1 MKFIRQRVTGTLL
14 VDGERMAL
22 RLEDGEEPAIYLA
35 FALVTQGIAAQIIP
49 AVLLDDWGTEIKGL
63 GLYDWVHENGLHFP
77 RAEVFGF
84 SPAGEKVQYFL
95 RDMELFAPYPVY
107 AATDK
112 ALPLADWQPVPA
124 VLVPDGALMT
134 PAAAAAPAT
143 IAGPLR
149 QARVGWWRVPPAL
162 DSLDFIEAR
171 DLPLP

>member
-1 MKFIRQRVTGTLL
+1 MLPRHAPDRTQYPRRWPL
-14 VDGERMAL
+14 
-22 RLEDGEEPAIYLA
+22 PAA
-35 FALVTQGIAAQIIP
+35 
-49 AVLLDDWGTEIKGL
+49 LLDDWGTEIKGL
-63 GLYDWVHENGLHFP
+63 GLYDWVHDNGLHFP

-149 QARVGWWRVPPAL
+149 KARVGWWRVPPAL